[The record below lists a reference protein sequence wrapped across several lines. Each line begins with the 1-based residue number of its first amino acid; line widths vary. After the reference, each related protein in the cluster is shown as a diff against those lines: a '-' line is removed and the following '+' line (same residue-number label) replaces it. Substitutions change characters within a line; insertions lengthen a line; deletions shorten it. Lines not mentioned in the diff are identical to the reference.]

1 MTNTV
6 EIKDMDQLI
15 DAISGGGGAST
26 LADLTDV
33 EITEPEA
40 GQVLT
45 YDDDDEVWVNTDL
58 PAVPDDLADLSDV
71 EITDPAADQV
81 LTYDAESAKWV
92 NSTPSGGSTLSVA
105 ELSLSSATWEETSS
119 GSGVWQASFLKAD
132 LGITDENDIINVLAC
147 SPASVAGKN
156 IPRTIYPV
164 DALESSSATYFRL
177 KLKNTT
183 APSGVY
189 IKVIYA

>member
-15 DAISGGGGAST
+15 EAISGGGGAAA
-26 LADLTDV
+26 LDDLT
-33 EITEPEA
+33 
-40 GQVLT
+40 
-45 YDDDDEVWVNTDL
+45 
-58 PAVPDDLADLSDV
+58 DV

-119 GSGVWQASFLKAD
+119 GSGIWQASFLKAD
-132 LGITDENDIINVLAC
+132 LGIPDDNDIINVMAC
-147 SPASVAGKN
+147 SPANVASKN

-164 DALESSSATYFRL
+164 DALESSSPTYYKLR
-177 KLKNTT
+177 LKNTT

>member
-15 DAISGGGGAST
+15 DAISGGGGATT
-26 LADLTDV
+26 LDNLTDV
-33 EITEPEA
+33 EITEPSA

-45 YDDDDEVWVNTDL
+45 YDDEDDVWFNGDL
-58 PAVPDDLADLSDV
+58 PTVPEELDDLSDV
-71 EITDPAADQV
+71 EITEPAADQV
-81 LTYDAESAKWV
+81 LTYDADSGKWV
-92 NSTPSGGSTLSVA
+92 NSTPSGGSALAVA
-105 ELSLSSATWEETSS
+105 ELSLASATWEETSS
-119 GSGVWQASFLKAD
+119 GSGIWQASFLKAD
-132 LGITDENDIINVLAC
+132 LGISDSNDIISVMAC
-147 SPASVAGKN
+147 SPTNATAKN

-164 DALESSSATYFRL
+164 DAFESSSPTYYRI